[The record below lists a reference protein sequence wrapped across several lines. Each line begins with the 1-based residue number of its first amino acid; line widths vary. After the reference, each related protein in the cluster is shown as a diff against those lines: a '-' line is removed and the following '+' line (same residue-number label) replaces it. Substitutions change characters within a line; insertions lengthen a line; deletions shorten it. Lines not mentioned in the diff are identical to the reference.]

1 MQRPYV
7 KRLNK
12 DEYTRPKMTFTDKLT
27 NDDIETLLED
37 YKQVDDINKVPVGTH
52 LRYFTVKNGVKKFRT
67 GGLLYNNVGLPKF
80 VVLTNG
86 NKSWSV
92 QVKDTVFF
100 KKMSIT
106 EIKEEYD
113 DIIDELEKKIA
124 ELEQKNNNLRNYIR
138 ESQNKG
144 IIKK

>member
-1 MQRPYV
+1 
-7 KRLNK
+7 
-12 DEYTRPKMTFTDKLT
+12 
-27 NDDIETLLED
+27 
-37 YKQVDDINKVPVGTH
+37 
-52 LRYFTVKNGVKKFRT
+52 
-67 GGLLYNNVGLPKF
+67 
-80 VVLTNG
+80 
-86 NKSWSV
+86 
-92 QVKDTVFF
+92 
-100 KKMSIT
+100 MSIT